1 MSRLNSLSAAAIK
14 TLYSADADDT
24 LITLITLYD
33 PANDTQPVVR
43 IADNYTT
50 HFTSPVK
57 IGNPALT
64 PPRIVSAPTG
74 AAAFPP
80 IELQTD
86 GEDIIY
92 GVIGPSSEKFIFLP
106 LSITLPDE
114 TAGQSP
120 RCTLTFFDIAGYL
133 TPLIREIYGPP
144 LVKIELV
151 LASNPSIVEIS
162 FSDFFLTNISY
173 SRESI
178 QANLNVIN
186 LDREPFPQHQFTP
199 AYFPGLF

>member
-1 MSRLNSLSAAAIK
+1 MSRLTSIRPEAIK
-14 TLYSADADDT
+14 ALYSPDSDDT
-24 LITLITLYD
+24 LITLITIYD
-33 PANDTQPVVR
+33 PEDESEPVVR

-50 HFTSPVK
+50 HFTSPVT
-57 IGNPALT
+57 IGNEDIN
-64 PPRIVSAPTG
+64 RIVSAPSG

-80 IELQTD
+80 IQLQTD

-92 GVIGPSSEKFIFLP
+92 GVIGPNSEKFIFLP

-120 RCTLTFFDIAGYL
+120 RCVLSLFDVAGYL

-144 LVKIELV
+144 LVKLQLV
-151 LASNPSIVEIS
+151 LASSPSVVEIT
-162 FSDFFLTNISY
+162 FTDFFLTNITY
-173 SRESI
+173 TRDSI
-178 QANLNVIN
+178 QAELNMIN
-186 LDREPFPQHQFTP
+186 LDREPFPQHKFTP